1 MSKQIFPPEIL
12 HNTVEV
18 YHVKIH
24 TRSKAIYWLILC
36 LLGVAFAVLF
46 LVKVDIT
53 SQSRGVI
60 RTPYENTVIQTMVY
74 GEIVTYN
81 MAENKTISVGDTL
94 LVLNSDKIAE
104 QIMSFKQKI
113 SENQDFISNLQAVID
128 NRVHSITLPQYRNE
142 HRHANA
148 KIKELQITVD
158 YLKRDLEVN
167 KKLHEKKIISSFD
180 YLQSEINYQK
190 ANEQITAAR
199 DEFLTAW
206 QNKQTNFTLQ
216 VNEWQSTITQLEKEL
231 RQYVVIAPVNGR
243 LLQVA
248 GFRQGNFIAPSQTL
262 AYISSNDSLLTEC
275 YVSPAN
281 IAYLYVGQSVHFQID
296 AFNYHQ
302 WGMIEGSV
310 KEILTDVVI
319 VNEKPMFRVRCSLH
333 AKSLRLKNGC
343 EGSLQKG
350 MTCTARFMLNRRT
363 LWQLLFDKLDNWL
376 NPKIINKKE

>member
-46 LVKVDIT
+46 WVKVDIT

-113 SENQDFISNLQAVID
+113 SENQYFISNLQAVID
-128 NRVHSITLPQYRNE
+128 NRVHAITLPQYRNE
-142 HRHANA
+142 RRHANA

-167 KKLHEKKIISSFD
+167 KKLHEKKDNIKF
-180 YLQSEINYQK
+180 
-190 ANEQITAAR
+190 
-199 DEFLTAW
+199 
-206 QNKQTNFTLQ
+206 
-216 VNEWQSTITQLEKEL
+216 
-231 RQYVVIAPVNGR
+231 R
-243 LLQVA
+243 LLAKRNQLSK
-248 GFRQGNFIAPSQTL
+248 SQRT
-262 AYISSNDSLLTEC
+262 NKC
-275 YVSPAN
+275 
-281 IAYLYVGQSVHFQID
+281 
-296 AFNYHQ
+296 
-302 WGMIEGSV
+302 
-310 KEILTDVVI
+310 
-319 VNEKPMFRVRCSLH
+319 
-333 AKSLRLKNGC
+333 
-343 EGSLQKG
+343 
-350 MTCTARFMLNRRT
+350 CT
-363 LWQLLFDKLDNWL
+363 
-376 NPKIINKKE
+376 